1 MKKEKLF
8 PQLIRRMDMKV
19 FKYIIIVILLIP
31 GTLLFGQTSKTGT
44 TAAQVLKM
52 NVGPRAIGMG
62 GAFTATSD
70 DITAIYWN
78 PSGLADIEASEAIF
92 NHNKLYM
99 DVAYDFAGF
108 STHLSGVGTIGVF
121 VSVLSM
127 DEMLVRTVANPEGT
141 GELFDAGA
149 MVIGLSYAKAL
160 TSNFSIG
167 FNAKY
172 ITESIYNMNATGF
185 AVDIGTL
192 YRIPV
197 LNELRIASS
206 ISNFGTK
213 MKLEGRDILS
223 IVRSGA
229 GNDNLINSNLE
240 VDAFE
245 LPLLFRFGIAVD
257 VIQSESQRLT
267 AAVDAIHPN
276 DHSESVNS
284 GLEYGWNETFFVR
297 AGYNAL
303 FEDFSEKGLTL
314 GAGINYRLADFLRL
328 KFDYAYQD
336 YGRLNDVH
344 YFSVGVKF

>member
-1 MKKEKLF
+1 MNT
-8 PQLIRRMDMKV
+8 
-19 FKYIIIVILLIP
+19 KYIMLITVLLLS
-31 GTLLFGQTSKTGT
+31 GSLFAQTSKTGT

-70 DITAIYWN
+70 DITAMYWN
-78 PSGLADIEASEAIF
+78 PAGLASITSSEAIF
-92 NHNKLYM
+92 NHNELYL
-99 DVAYDFAGF
+99 DIGYDFAAF
-108 STHLSGVGTIGVF
+108 ATNISDLGTLGAF

-127 DEMLVRTVANPEGT
+127 EEMMVRTIERPEGT
-141 GELFDAGA
+141 GELFDAGTL
-149 MVIGLSYAKAL
+149 VVGLSYGKNL

-167 FNAKY
+167 FNVKY
-172 ITESIYNMNATGF
+172 ISESIYNMKANGF
-185 AVDIGTL
+185 AIDIGTL

-213 MKLEGRDILS
+213 MKLEGRDALVITQ
-223 IVRSGA
+223 SGA
-229 GNDNLINSNLE
+229 GGGNLINSNLE
-240 VDAFE
+240 LEAFE
-245 LPLLFRFGIAVD
+245 LPLLFRFGLAADLVKGEN
-257 VIQSESQRLT
+257 SRLT

-303 FEDFSEKGLTL
+303 FENDSEKGLTL
-314 GAGINYRLADFLRL
+314 GAGINYRIAEVLRV

-336 YGRLNDVH
+336 FGRLNEVH
-344 YFSVGVKF
+344 YFAVGIKF